1 MRNQRATRILLLQVI
16 AALLFGCQSSESP
29 PITKSMAV
37 TTVLNSDKLNN
48 LTVIGPNESK
58 GGVDSGSIIIGNKYK
73 STPLTTS
80 SHSEQ
85 GLRPTIIVA
94 PHASDKRADLDSI
107 IIGQNSSAPAPATNP
122 ISKQSPLESNPII
135 AVLPHDNSTSAI
147 PEQTTVNSSSSLVVT
162 PNAAESKS
170 SVAPSLYSE
179 QELRPTLM
187 VAAHASDKRA
197 DLDSI
202 IIGRNSSAPAPATN
216 PISKQSPLESNPII
230 AVLPHDNSTSA
241 IPEQTTVNSSSS
253 LVITPTVAESKS
265 SVAPAVACEL
275 TALLILLV
283 TWRYYVSESAR
294 IRRKMKIIQTDL
306 ECILSDYKNYSEE
319 LKNEV
324 IAASN
329 NYKTII
335 RNNYLQS
342 ISLDEIKRN
351 AHGARIAPLRNH
363 GISTLLDCH
372 SWGAS
377 DFASLHGIGPD
388 SANRIKAA
396 CAFLSKR
403 VLQQPIIHP
412 IVSDPSGLGKDLFQ
426 AIYRQRRG
434 NESLLAVRTKLR
446 SNYEVLL
453 PQLSEIQSATS
464 FFRWL
469 FGSEKVNPLRAAIG
483 AGKKIENSMSAG
495 AVNALLL
502 EEARGNLGKA
512 LQTACQICSTSQLA
526 TDVANQPDFYRDTF
540 GELLG
545 KGIPVSSV
553 ASPSKLETPHKDIA
567 EPVSLKLPDETGS
580 THTIPP
586 SFEELLGKDIPVSSV
601 ASPSKLETPHK
612 DIAEPVSVKLPDE
625 TGSAYTIPRSTDLR
639 KDQDDVTTSQ
649 TIVTSEGCWI
659 PPGRVVTVKGYE
671 IKDGLIYVGRNLLSI
686 SGGALEP
693 ALIDPSLPVN
703 PAKANYRVR
712 SFISTSKYNYA
723 DATARASYL
732 QWLATGRND
741 PEADEG
747 NVLLYFY
754 GLERRALAESSDE
767 TELALIFKEVERLLS
782 IYTKHWDFMGYANEF
797 LNYLGAV
804 QAPNLGDVL
813 DDEPPPFVR
822 FNNPLNPF
830 NLPFNLR
837 KKLGLFAVTSEP
849 LPAKWAYAWYYRD
862 PRSRLPTVAGRCHEQ
877 VCSLFAVIYNQQYRD
892 GLILP
897 PNKTPLKVTYR
908 PASSSF
914 GKALVKATE
923 LPDVTVLSAPY
934 AKIEAVARETFE
946 QLDAYSRYL
955 GRNSNS
961 STSLDARLLLPVPLW
976 PEALRMT
983 VQDRAHALVDDA
995 VAKPLLLSELLKPLE
1010 VTSSLNRAQYSAFTR
1025 GLATAGV
1032 GIEPDLKFAK
1042 EVPKLEDSVALFPL
1056 EKAGGPSADYGLCAL
1071 IVQLGCLVAHAS
1083 GGISGNESDKIRSY
1097 IEKSEGLEVNDKRRL
1112 LARMTTHRLN
1122 PPSIAGLRTT
1132 VEKLTPETR
1141 SEIVDFL
1148 LTIVCADDR
1157 VEPEEVRVMENIY
1170 TLLGLEKAPLYS
1182 RLHGLSANSELS
1194 APTHRKNVGP
1204 VNLDRAKIAQLK
1216 ADSDEVGRKLAAIF
1230 AEEAITAYIP
1240 TPHDASKI
1248 SSTVGPAG
1256 LNQLDP
1262 AHAGLLTVVLE
1273 RSQWTRAEFTQLCK
1287 ERGLMAD
1294 GAIESINEASFS
1306 QFDEPMIEGEDL
1318 LVISAHLLKG

>member
-1 MRNQRATRILLLQVI
+1 VPEGKLTVIFNRLVSNQLVAKAKWLTAMRNQRATRILLLQVI
-16 AALLFGCQSSESP
+16 AVLLFGCQSSEST

-48 LTVIGPNESK
+48 LTIIGPNESK
-58 GGVDSGSIIIGNKYK
+58 VGVDSGSIIIGNKYK
-73 STPLTTS
+73 SAPLAKS

-85 GLRPTIIVA
+85 ELRPTPIVA
-94 PHASDKRADLDSI
+94 PHASDKRVDSDSI
-107 IIGQNSSAPAPATNP
+107 IMGQNSSAPAPATTP
-122 ISKQSPLESNPII
+122 ISKQSPPESTSII
-135 AVLPHDNSTSAI
+135 AVLPHDNSPSAI

-170 SVAPSLYSE
+170 SVAP
-179 QELRPTLM
+179 
-187 VAAHASDKRA
+187 
-197 DLDSI
+197 
-202 IIGRNSSAPAPATN
+202 
-216 PISKQSPLESNPII
+216 
-230 AVLPHDNSTSA
+230 
-241 IPEQTTVNSSSS
+241 
-253 LVITPTVAESKS
+253 
-265 SVAPAVACEL
+265 AVACEL

-283 TWRYYVSESAR
+283 AWRYYVSEPAR

-319 LKNEV
+319 LKTA
-324 IAASN
+324 IILAAN
-329 NYKTII
+329 NYKIII
-335 RNNYLQS
+335 RNNYLRS
-342 ISLDEIKRN
+342 ISLDEIKKN

-372 SWGAS
+372 SWGTS

-388 SANRIKAA
+388 SANSITAA

-412 IVSDPSGLGKDLFQ
+412 NVSDPSGLGKDLFQ

-434 NESLLAVRTKLR
+434 NESSLAVRTKLR

-469 FGSEKVNPLRAAIG
+469 FGSEKANPLRAAIE
-483 AGKKIENSMSAG
+483 AGKNIENSMSAG

-502 EEARGNLGKA
+502 DEARGNLGKV
-512 LQTACQICSTSQLA
+512 LQASRQICSTQQLA
-526 TDVANQPDFYRDTF
+526 TDVANLPDFYRHTF
-540 GELLG
+540 EELLG

-553 ASPSKLETPHKDIA
+553 ASPSKR
-567 EPVSLKLPDETGS
+567 EPT
-580 THTIPP
+580 
-586 SFEELLGKDIPVSSV
+586 
-601 ASPSKLETPHK
+601 HK

-625 TGSAYTIPRSTDLR
+625 IGSTYTIPRSSDLR
-639 KDQDDVTTSQ
+639 KDQDDVKTSQ
-649 TIVTSEGCWI
+649 TMVTSEGCWI
-659 PPGRVVTVKGYE
+659 PPSRVVTVKGYE

-754 GLERRALAESSDE
+754 GLERRALAESSEE

-804 QAPNLGDVL
+804 QAPNLGNAL
-813 DDEPPPFVR
+813 NDEPPPFVR

-837 KKLGLFAVTSEP
+837 KKLGLLAVASEP

-877 VCSLFAVIYNQQYRD
+877 VCSLFAVIYNEQYRD

-897 PNKTPLKVTYR
+897 QNKTPLKVTYR

-934 AKIEAVARETFE
+934 AKIEVVARETFD

-983 VQDRAHALVDDA
+983 VQDRAHALADDG

-1010 VTSSLNRAQYSAFTR
+1010 VTSSLNRAQYLAFAG
-1025 GLATAGV
+1025 GLVTVGV

-1056 EKAGGPSADYGLCAL
+1056 EKAGSPSADYGLCAL
-1071 IVQLGCLVAHAS
+1071 IVQLGSVVAHAS
-1083 GGISGNESDKIRSY
+1083 GGIGGTESEKIRSY
-1097 IEKSEGLEVNDKRRL
+1097 IEKSKSLEVNDKRRL
-1112 LARMTTHRLN
+1112 LARMTTYRLN
-1122 PPSIAGLRTT
+1122 PPSISGLRTT
-1132 VEKLTPETR
+1132 VEKLPPETR
-1141 SEIVDFL
+1141 LEIIDFL
-1148 LTIVCADDR
+1148 LTIVCADDQ

-1170 TLLGLEKAPLYS
+1170 SLFGLDKAPLYS
-1182 RLHGLSANSELS
+1182 RLHGLSANSEPGAL
-1194 APTHRKNVGP
+1194 THRKNVGP
-1204 VNLDRAKIAQLK
+1204 INLDRAKIAKLK
-1216 ADSDEVGRKLAAIF
+1216 ADSDEVSKKLAAIF
-1230 AEEAITAYIP
+1230 AEEPITVEIP
-1240 TPHDASKI
+1240 PPLEESKMP
-1248 SSTVGPAG
+1248 STLEPAG

-1262 AHAGLLTVVLE
+1262 AHAGLLGAVLK

-1318 LVISAHLLKG
+1318 LVISSHLLKG